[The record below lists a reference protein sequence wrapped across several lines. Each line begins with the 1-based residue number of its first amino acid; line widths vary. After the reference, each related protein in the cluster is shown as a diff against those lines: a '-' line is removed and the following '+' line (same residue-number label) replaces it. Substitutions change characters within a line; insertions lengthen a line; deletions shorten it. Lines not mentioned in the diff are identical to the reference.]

1 MLVKRKVRNAGCI
14 GFGLILQLTGACSP
28 QQEEAAPV
36 TAAPIEIPGSM
47 RAEHGEIH
55 RSLVAATQVAGAV
68 GQAARDLEQR
78 LAPHF
83 AREEQIALPPLG
95 LLQSLARGESHPE
108 ARSVLPMTDSLTSEW
123 AQMVREHEAIGAAAV
138 RLQQVASESGNADVE
153 GLAQG
158 IQLHAKTEEEI
169 FYPAAILVG
178 EIVRAREQQ
187 RR

>member
-1 MLVKRKVRNAGCI
+1 MLVRHKVRIAGCMS
-14 GFGLILQLTGACSP
+14 FGLILPLTEACSP
-28 QQEEAAPV
+28 AQEEAAPV
-36 TAAPIEIPGSM
+36 TATPIEIPGSM

-68 GQAARDLEQR
+68 GEAARDLEER

-83 AREEQIALPPLG
+83 MREEQIALPPLG
-95 LLQSLARGESHPE
+95 LLESLARGESRPE
-108 ARSVLPMTDSLTSEW
+108 MRSVLPMTDSLTSEW
-123 AQMVREHEAIGAAAV
+123 AQMVREHQAIGAAAV
-138 RLQQVASESGNADVE
+138 RLEQVARESGNADVE

-178 EIVRAREQQ
+178 EIVRAREPQ